1 MKALFFLLLLLPL
14 PYSSFAGPRVIG
26 GGGDVHALQF
36 IAIADKIVIHFQNS
50 PMKEIQIERLKKAIE
65 TTIVESTYENLVLNG
80 VPKDAINYPES
91 KRIIFN
97 RIRWNQIAD
106 EDKPALVLHEYLGI
120 LKIEG
125 ASYNFSKNVLGDFHL
140 FTNIIKGSDSAWYL
154 CSNNNLVVNF
164 FEHRAGAGTR
174 DTDITLIFGG
184 YTFIGNL
191 GDTTSGSVALIN
203 PLYKGASFIG
213 DVEIDFRNA
222 TFKVKGVLNLLTDVL
237 QVDTKLNCQ
246 EKSGR

>member
-1 MKALFFLLLLLPL
+1 MKNILCLLLLLSL

-26 GGGDVHALQF
+26 GGGDVYALQF
-36 IAIADKIVIHFQNS
+36 IAIADKILTHLQNS
-50 PMKEIQIERLKKAIE
+50 PIKEIQIEDLKNAIE
-65 TTIVESTYENLVLNG
+65 TTIVESTNRKLLLKG
-80 VPKDAINYPES
+80 IPKDAINYPES

-97 RIRWNQIAD
+97 QTRWRQIAD

-120 LKIEG
+120 LGIED
-125 ASYNFSKNVLGDFHL
+125 ASYRFSKEILGDFHL

-154 CSNNNLVVNF
+154 CSNNSLVVNF

-174 DTDITLIFGG
+174 ETDITLIFGG
-184 YTFIGNL
+184 YTFL
-191 GDTTSGSVALIN
+191 GILDDSYSGPVTLTN
-203 PLYKGASFIG
+203 PNYADASFIG
-213 DVEIDFRNA
+213 DVAIDFRNS
-222 TFKVKGVLNLLTDVL
+222 TFKVKGILNLHSGIL